1 MAAFS
6 SSLALEA
13 DMNNDAILAAHI
25 AARTLDYNL
34 SGAQVLVVEGHDRSA
49 ARRFEQAKG
58 NLRELAAAMGYDLT
72 PRLDA
77 VKAAREVA

>member
-1 MAAFS
+1 MTH
-6 SSLALEA
+6 
-13 DMNNDAILAAHI
+13 DAILAAHI

-34 SGAQVLVVEGHDRSA
+34 SGAQVLVTHGHDRDA
-49 ARRFEQAKG
+49 AQRAEQAKG
-58 NLRELAAAMGYDLT
+58 NLRELAAIMGFDLV